1 MAVSFWFSRE
11 TPRKMGGGAQL
22 GSLSTDIMNIITII
36 IFILATCIVV
46 TLNIIYTFN
55 DEPCH

>member
-11 TPRKMGGGAQL
+11 APRKMGGGPQL
-22 GSLSTDIMNIITII
+22 GSLSTDIMNILTII
-36 IFILATCIVV
+36 IFIIATCIVV

-55 DEPCH
+55 DES